1 MGYAPDRFIPCG
13 IVTLFDPERAAKE
26 VRRLAQNGCH
36 AITFTEHWESHSRP
50 SHSIHSRHWDPLWE
64 ACVESGTV
72 VCCHLGTSPRSFAL
86 GEDDPVSLM
95 PAVYFQLMSICTFGD
110 LIWTDLWERFP
121 GLRIS
126 LSEGDIGW
134 MPYFVQ
140 KAEQV
145 QERHSGWTK
154 KVFPDG
160 GSPTSVFKQHVLCCF
175 IDDPLGVDLLDH
187 FNGENVMWEGDF
199 PHADT
204 SWPNGPETAMKDL
217 AHCSEAVI
225 NAITHE
231 NAMRHFQF
239 DPFKVRPRERC
250 TVGALRA
257 EALGVDVETHVG
269 RLVGDDEDQV
279 YRRTASAVFAAAGE
293 GVDQ

>member
-1 MGYAPDRFIPCG
+1 
-13 IVTLFDPERAAKE
+13 
-26 VRRLAQNGCH
+26 
-36 AITFTEHWESHSRP
+36 
-50 SHSIHSRHWDPLWE
+50 
-64 ACVESGTV
+64 
-72 VCCHLGTSPRSFAL
+72 
-86 GEDDPVSLM
+86 
-95 PAVYFQLMSICTFGD
+95 
-110 LIWTDLWERFP
+110 
-121 GLRIS
+121 
-126 LSEGDIGW
+126 

-217 AHCSEAVI
+217 AHCGETVI

-250 TVGALRA
+250 TVSALRA
-257 EALGVDVETHVG
+257 EASDVDVETHVG

-293 GVDQ
+293 GVDR